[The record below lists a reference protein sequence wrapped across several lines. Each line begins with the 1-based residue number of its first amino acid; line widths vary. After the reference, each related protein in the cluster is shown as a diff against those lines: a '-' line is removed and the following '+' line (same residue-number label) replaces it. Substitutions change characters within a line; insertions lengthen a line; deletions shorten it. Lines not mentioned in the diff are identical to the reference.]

1 MTVFRQGPGA
11 RSVAAMSDNP
21 FFSPS
26 TLEYELPPF
35 AEIREEHYRP
45 AFERGM
51 ADQLAETAAIA
62 ANPEPPTFDNTVVA
76 LERSGAV
83 LRRVSAVFFNQ
94 DSSDTTPGVQE
105 LDAEISP
112 RLAAH
117 ADAIHLDAALFA
129 RLDTL
134 HRARHG
140 LGLDPESLRLL
151 ERRHTAFVRAGA
163 RLDADGQRRL
173 REINA
178 LLAADAAA
186 FRRNTHDAS
195 LAGAVAVDSAD
206 ALDGLPAT
214 AVAAAAENARA
225 LGQDG
230 RWVLSLKNFSNQT
243 ELASLTDRALRERLL
258 TASLRRGLDTNGPL
272 AAKMAALRAERAALL
287 GHPTHAS
294 YVVAD
299 ETAGTAGAVGAM
311 LGRLVAPAVAN
322 AEREAAD
329 LAAAA
334 AADGVGELAAHDW
347 AFYAEKVRAERYEV
361 DTAALRPYFE
371 LERVLHDG
379 VFFAAGLAYG
389 LSFTERPDLT
399 AYHPDARVFEVFEA
413 DGSAL
418 GLFIGDFHARES
430 KRGGA
435 WMNELVAQSRLLG
448 TRPVVVNN
456 LNIAHPAPGEPAL
469 LSWDEVR
476 TLFHE
481 FGHALH
487 GLFSDV
493 EYPSF
498 AGTEVPRDF
507 VEFPSQV
514 NEMWMTRPEVLA
526 HYARHHES
534 GEPLDPAVVRRMLAA
549 ENYGQGFRTVEYLS
563 AALLDW
569 AWHSRTA
576 ADPLVEDAEAFEA
589 RALAEAGI
597 AVAAVPPRYRT
608 GYFNHVFSNG
618 YSAGYYAYIWSEVLD
633 AETVEWFGADGRGV
647 RESGQL
653 FRERLLSRG
662 GSRDAL
668 ECVRDVLGRG
678 PEIGPLL
685 ARRGLE

>member
-1 MTVFRQGPGA
+1 
-11 RSVAAMSDNP
+11 MSDNP
-21 FFSPS
+21 FFSSS
-26 TLEYELPPF
+26 TLVYELPPF
-35 AEIREEHYRP
+35 SEIREEHYRP

-51 ADQLAETAAIA
+51 ADQLAEAAAIA
-62 ANPEPPTFDNTVVA
+62 ADPEPPSFDNTVVA

-94 DSSDTTPGVQE
+94 DSSDTTPAVQE

-112 RLAAH
+112 KLAAH
-117 ADAIHLDAALFA
+117 ADAIHLDPALFA
-129 RLDTL
+129 RLDAL
-134 HRARHG
+134 HRVRHE

-163 RLDADGQRRL
+163 RLDAGGQARL
-173 REINA
+173 RQINGQ
-178 LLAADAAA
+178 LAADAAA
-186 FRRNTHDAS
+186 FRRNTHEAS
-195 LAGAVAVDSAD
+195 LAGAVAVDRAE
-206 ALDGLPAT
+206 ALDGLNAS
-214 AVAAAAENARA
+214 AVAAAAENARS
-225 LGQDG
+225 LGRDG
-230 RWVLSLKNFSNQT
+230 QWVLSLKNFSNQS
-243 ELASLTDRALRERLL
+243 ELAELTDRALRERLL
-258 TASLRRGLDTNGPL
+258 TASLERGLTDNGPL
-272 AAKMAALRAERAALL
+272 AARMAALRAERARLL
-287 GHPTHAS
+287 GYPSHAA

-299 ETAGTAGAVGAM
+299 ETAGTVEAVTAM
-311 LGRLVAPAVAN
+311 LHRLVTPAVAN

-334 AADGVGELAAHDW
+334 SADGVVELAAHDW
-347 AFYAEKVRAERYEV
+347 AFYAEKVRAERYEI

-389 LSFTERPDLT
+389 LTFTERPDLT
-399 AYHPDARVFEVFEA
+399 AYHPDARVFEVF
-413 DGSAL
+413 DGDGAPV
-418 GLFIGDFHARES
+418 GLFIGDFFARES

-435 WMNELVAQSRLLG
+435 WMNELVSQSRLTG
-448 TRPVVVNN
+448 SRPVVVNN

-493 EYPSF
+493 QYPTF

-514 NEMWMTRPEVLA
+514 NEMWMVRPEVLA
-526 HYARHHES
+526 NYARHHLT
-534 GEPLDPAVVRRMLAA
+534 GEPLPAELVDRMLAA
-549 ENYGQGFRTVEYLS
+549 ENYGQGFRTVEYLA

-569 AWHSRTA
+569 AWHSLPA
-576 ADPLVEDAEAFEA
+576 DAEPVADAAEFE
-589 RALAEAGI
+589 RLALETAGV

-633 AETVEWFGADGRGV
+633 AETVEWFHGNGRSA
-647 RESGQL
+647 RESGDL
-653 FRERLLSRG
+653 FRAELLSRG
-662 GSRDAL
+662 GSRDAM
-668 ECVRDVLGRG
+668 ECVRAVLGRE

-685 ARRGLE
+685 VRRGLS